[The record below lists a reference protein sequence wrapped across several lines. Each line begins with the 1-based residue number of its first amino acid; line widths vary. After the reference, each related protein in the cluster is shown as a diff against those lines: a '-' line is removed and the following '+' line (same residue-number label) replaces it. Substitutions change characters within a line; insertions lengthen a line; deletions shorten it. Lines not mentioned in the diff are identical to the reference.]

1 MLHVVRTSIV
11 EQNGR
16 SSPFAPCYSPET
28 VVLQSALGEAKPE
41 PIESIVMPLILAS
54 ASPRRSELLHNA
66 AIPCIIEPARV
77 AEQPLPHETPVDYA
91 QRLASDKAHAVYTRH
106 PDFAVLG
113 ADTVV
118 VVDEHLLEKPASEP
132 DAARMLRLLSG
143 RGHQVIT
150 GVCLAAPG
158 FERTEAEVTQV
169 VFSPLSEDE
178 IAFYIQTGEPMDKAG
193 AYAIQGIASRW
204 VERIEGCYFN
214 VVGLPL
220 PRVYRMLR
228 AAEAATGTA
237 LL

>member
-1 MLHVVRTSIV
+1 M
-11 EQNGR
+11 
-16 SSPFAPCYSPET
+16 
-28 VVLQSALGEAKPE
+28 LQSALGEAKPE
-41 PIESIVMPLILAS
+41 PIESIGMPLLLAS
-54 ASPRRSELLHNA
+54 ASPRRAELLRNA
-66 AIPCIIEPARV
+66 AIAFSVEPAHV
-77 AEQPLPHETPVDYA
+77 PEQPFPTESPIDYA
-91 QRLASDKAHAVYTRH
+91 QRLARDKARAIYARH
-106 PDFAVLG
+106 PDSAVLG

-118 VVDEHLLEKPASEP
+118 VVDEHLLEKPVGEG

-143 RGHQVIT
+143 RSHQVIT
-150 GVCLAAPG
+150 GVCLVAPG